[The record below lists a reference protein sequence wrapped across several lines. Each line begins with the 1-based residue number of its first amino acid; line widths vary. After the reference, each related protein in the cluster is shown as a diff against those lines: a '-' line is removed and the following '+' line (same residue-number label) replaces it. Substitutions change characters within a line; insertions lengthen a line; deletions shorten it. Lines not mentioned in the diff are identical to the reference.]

1 MKTREIKEPTERDLA
16 IWRTHNQELSSWL
29 NQGLTGFFQVWG
41 HRKIRGWTKS
51 KKGLVL
57 DVGCGNGLHITYT
70 TPIYEKYLGLDLDYN
85 RLKTF
90 TGLWGGMPLL
100 QGEAYMLP
108 FMDHSL
114 DNVISIYNLEHLNY
128 LEQSLM
134 EIKRVLKINGNLFVA
149 VPAEGGF
156 LYNLGRRFTSKRYME
171 KKYGI
176 DYDALVHH
184 EHCNEYKIIANEL
197 AKKFNIKRRFFIP
210 FPFLP
215 IYHAN
220 AIVCFSSI
228 NNC

>member
-1 MKTREIKEPTERDLA
+1 MFYLSA
-16 IWRTHNQELSSWL
+16 IVAITGVVGYQYFVKRVPVSL
-29 NQGLTGFFQVWG
+29 NPIVSV
-41 HRKIRGWTKS
+41 IAMYVVV
-51 KKGLVL
+51 LVL
-57 DVGCGNGLHITYT
+57 GAI
-70 TPIYEKYLGLDLDYN
+70 
-85 RLKTF
+85 
-90 TGLWGGMPLL
+90 LL
-100 QGEAYMLP
+100 L
-108 FMDHSL
+108 
-114 DNVISIYNLEHLNY
+114 
-128 LEQSLM
+128 
-134 EIKRVLKINGNLFVA
+134 LF
-149 VPAEGGF
+149 PAEGGF